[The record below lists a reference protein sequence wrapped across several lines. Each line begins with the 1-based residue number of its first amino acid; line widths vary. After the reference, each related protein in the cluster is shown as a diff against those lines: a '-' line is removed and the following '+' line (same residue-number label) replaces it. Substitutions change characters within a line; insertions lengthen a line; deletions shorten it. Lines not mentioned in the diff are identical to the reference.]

1 MTKDEALKLALEALE
16 RGETELRWQAIT
28 AIKEALAQ
36 PEQCQC
42 SNCRVTL
49 HASDCAVHNEPAYP
63 AGGCD
68 CGAQQGPV
76 AWMWRFESD
85 EGAAF
90 STQKPTISIRDGVN
104 YVPLYTTP
112 PQRKPLTGE
121 QEREAFEA
129 WALGTI
135 CYKEDLQRKEITG
148 YGSQELNYL
157 WRGWSAKAAHGIKE

>member
-112 PQRKPLTGE
+112 PQRKPLTDEHPLVVFAKECVLGAY
-121 QEREAFEA
+121 QESELADAAKRAIEAA
-129 WALGTI
+129 
-135 CYKEDLQRKEITG
+135 R
-148 YGSQELNYL
+148 
-157 WRGWSAKAAHGIKE
+157 GIKGDA